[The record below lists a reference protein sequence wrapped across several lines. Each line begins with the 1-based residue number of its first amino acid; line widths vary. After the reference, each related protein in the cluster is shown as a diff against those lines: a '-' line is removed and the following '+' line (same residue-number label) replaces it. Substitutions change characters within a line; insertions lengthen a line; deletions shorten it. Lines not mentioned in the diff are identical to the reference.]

1 MIIRIGTL
9 TNKNNALGLRRQFS
23 KGQGEQEDNE
33 RLATARMIASRLNP
47 FNRLLTQNSCRKLL
61 QDQMLNAVANQITP
75 GMEPG

>member
-33 RLATARMIASRLNP
+33 RLATARRDDCFEIKSIQQTVDAE
-47 FNRLLTQNSCRKLL
+47 LLS
-61 QDQMLNAVANQITP
+61 
-75 GMEPG
+75 